1 LVIKSEIGRARIQ
14 SEFGQKLKPL
24 SLPRMGRQGK
34 EKKLRKDKY
43 ATLSNALKTFRE
55 HVPYSRTGQN

>member
-1 LVIKSEIGRARIQ
+1 MVIKSEIGRARIQ

-43 ATLSNALKTFRE
+43 ATLSNALKTLPNPF
-55 HVPYSRTGQN
+55 